1 MMIIKIFKNVANVTI
16 IRECPRIS
24 TKWRVSTLTFQAVFL
39 IRIVHECF
47 TIEELDNLLYMMF
60 TYRNN
65 QNGGNV
71 IGGP

>member
-1 MMIIKIFKNVANVTI
+1 MESLYID
-16 IRECPRIS
+16 IS
-24 TKWRVSTLTFQAVFL
+24 GSFFL

-65 QNGGNV
+65 QNGGKV